1 MRHDRG
7 DYACGAILALF
18 LGTSMQISDGR
29 LASFR
34 VLPLLLLLSVAA
46 YGMFWSAVSC
56 SSVVLCYLLFAAVA
70 WLAQLMCNPEVVLQF
85 VLMSGD
91 CHVAGC
97 VCCFVWSWSCL
108 VLVVLGCLFV

>member
-1 MRHDRG
+1 
-7 DYACGAILALF
+7 
-18 LGTSMQISDGR
+18 MQISDGR
-29 LASFR
+29 LASFS
-34 VLPLLLLLSVAA
+34 VLPLLLLSVAA

-70 WLAQLMCNPEVVLQF
+70 WLAQLMCNPEVVFQF

-97 VCCFVWSWSCL
+97 LLFCL
-108 VLVVLGCLFV
+108 VLVLFGLGRTGVFVCLICSCHVCSLHGQLCSYLK